1 MNLFPRWRKL
11 LLVVHLVAAVGWV
24 GAELV
29 LLALAVSGVRGTD
42 PRTVYPAA
50 GLVGVWLVAP
60 LAVVTLGT
68 GLLQGLLTPWGLFRH
83 WWVTIKLSLTTLMT
97 GLVFFALLPGLR
109 SAADAGT
116 GSAALTATDRAQFLV
131 PPSVA
136 STLLVINVVLS
147 VYKPGGRLRRV

>member
-1 MNLFPRWRKL
+1 
-11 LLVVHLVAAVGWV
+11 
-24 GAELV
+24 
-29 LLALAVSGVRGTD
+29 
-42 PRTVYPAA
+42 
-50 GLVGVWLVAP
+50 
-60 LAVVTLGT
+60 VTLGT

-109 SAADAGT
+109 SAADAAT
-116 GSAALTATDRAQFLV
+116 GSAALTAADRVQFLV